1 MVLERRPEKPEL
13 QTTLFAAVHVRLG
26 CTLRA
31 GVRSGHLVVNVGDG
45 GDGGRR
51 RVEAELD
58 DHVGKRVGDGDN

>member
-1 MVLERRPEKPEL
+1 
-13 QTTLFAAVHVRLG
+13 LFVVVHVRLG

-31 GVRSGHLVVNVGDG
+31 GVRSGQLVVNDADG

-58 DHVGKRVGDGDN
+58 DHVGNRVGDGDN